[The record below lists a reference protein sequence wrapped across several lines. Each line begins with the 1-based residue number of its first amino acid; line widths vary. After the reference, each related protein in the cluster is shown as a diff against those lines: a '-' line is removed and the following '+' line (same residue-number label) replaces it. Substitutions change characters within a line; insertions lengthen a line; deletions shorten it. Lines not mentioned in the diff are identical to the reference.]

1 MDKSLNKSLYSII
14 IDLLKV
20 IIFSLILSSMLFA
33 RPLVGITI
41 KSYRIGELLVLLGV
55 VLCIAYLLTP
65 KQFLIKNSL
74 YFNDMTHWSLK
85 LIILSFFVVSLIN
98 KVNLFSPY
106 AYKSSSYIWTLGFI
120 FLGSITN
127 LNRKIRNDYFFLILI
142 FVPLFTYLFSSGNY
156 PNIIIDF
163 FKENSDKFQF
173 LKASD
178 VFIGYISVNFLLK
191 YFIKS
196 QNRRFFY
203 FLATSSLFLPI
214 LLYSSRGSF
223 LGVVIYMIFEF
234 IYSRRYI
241 LSNKLRIFI
250 YFLICTIL
258 FSISVIRVDR
268 SEFARASIEEY
279 IENTN
284 PALVTDSFGNILKEK
299 ENVTVW
305 ASFYF
310 HYGRL
315 ESTDP
320 TTNWRLDIWQDIIF
334 DMISENRLLTGYG
347 YNEIFPQ
354 MLDPEAPGRLGKDGM
369 NEHVHNYFV
378 NIIARGGLIQLILFI
393 IFNLYLV
400 KYWKDNVSNYQI
412 LMYMIPSFIVSSL
425 DITMEGVQYPLIYY
439 FFLYYFLKNSTKVKV
454 IELYG

>member
-1 MDKSLNKSLYSII
+1 MDKSLYSTI
-14 IDLLKV
+14 IDILKV
-20 IIFSLILSSMLFA
+20 FIFSLILSSMLFA

-55 VLCIAYLLTP
+55 VLCIAYFLSP
-65 KQFLIKNSL
+65 KQFLMKNSL

-85 LIILSFFVVSLIN
+85 LIILSFFVISLIN

-127 LNRKIRNDYFFLILI
+127 LNRKIKNDYFFLILI

-334 DMISENRLLTGYG
+334 DMTSENRLLTGYG

-412 LMYMIPSFIVSSL
+412 LMYIIPSFIVSSL